1 MPSRLDLIYRYRLAT
16 AKCEAAA
23 DLDMEEIQLLERL
36 ERGGFPTE
44 FESGGLLR
52 GRRVNDWVRVSEL
65 GPAGLVCRDC
75 PWMEEG
81 QLLDVVLEDDEQ
93 HASYRFKARV
103 VWVAEAG
110 EAGETLD
117 VGLRFVGAPLLVRRC
132 TDGMPD
138 VVREFAA

>member
-1 MPSRLDLIYRYRLAT
+1 MPSRLDLIYRYRLAA

-23 DLDMEEIQLLERL
+23 DIDMEEIHLLEGLDRAA
-36 ERGGFPTE
+36 FPTAVE
-44 FESGGLLR
+44 TGGLLR
-52 GRRVNDWVRVSEL
+52 GRRVNDWVQVSEL
-65 GPAGLVCRDC
+65 GPAGLVCSGC
-75 PWMEEG
+75 PFVEEG

-110 EAGETLD
+110 EAGKTID
-117 VGLRFVGAPLLVRRC
+117 VGLAFVGAPLLVRRGA
-132 TDGMPD
+132 DGVPD